1 MEDNIDKVGPYQ
13 RLQAILS
20 DNKSSKDLKLTDKGM
35 SILDD
40 LLGKEEEV
48 ITTWSKIKNFFLKI
62 DSKIFSKQGKI
73 TSRFQRRSNY

>member
-1 MEDNIDKVGPYQ
+1 MDDNIEKVGSYQ

-20 DNKSSKDLKLTDKGM
+20 ESKSSKDLKLTNKGM

-40 LLGKEEEV
+40 LLGKDEEV
-48 ITTWSKIKNFFLKI
+48 VTKWSKIKNFFLKI

-73 TSRFQRRSNY
+73 SGRFQRR

>member
-20 DNKSSKDLKLTDKGM
+20 DNKSSKDLKLTDNGM

-40 LLGKEEEV
+40 LLGKEEV
-48 ITTWSKIKNFFLKI
+48 VLTPWSKIKNFFLKI
-62 DSKIFSKQGKI
+62 DSKIFSKQVKI
-73 TSRFQRRSNY
+73 TSRFQRR

>member
-1 MEDNIDKVGPYQ
+1 MEENIEKVGPYQ

-20 DNKSSKDLKLTDKGM
+20 DNKSSKDLKLTNKGM

-40 LLGKEEEV
+40 LLGKEDEI

-62 DSKIFSKQGKI
+62 DSKIFSKQVKI
-73 TSRFQRRSNY
+73 TSRFQRR

>member
-1 MEDNIDKVGPYQ
+1 MDDNIEKVGSYQ

-20 DNKSSKDLKLTDKGM
+20 ENKSSKNLKLTNKGM

-40 LLGKEEEV
+40 LLGKDEEV
-48 ITTWSKIKNFFLKI
+48 VTKWSKIKNFFLKI

-73 TSRFQRRSNY
+73 SGRFQRR